1 MHTQTILLP
10 SKAEVTPPPVH
21 ARNMQRVRRRVRE
34 EDWERDTVSVQNV
47 TCLPVH
53 AKIIWC
59 QSQAQKH
66 IKRNGIQAAPSPSE
80 WDTGARYRAFIRI
93 KRAYVSTATHQVML
107 SQV

>member
-80 WDTGARYRAFIRI
+80 WILEQDIEHLFALNVHVFPLRHT
-93 KRAYVSTATHQVML
+93 K
-107 SQV
+107 